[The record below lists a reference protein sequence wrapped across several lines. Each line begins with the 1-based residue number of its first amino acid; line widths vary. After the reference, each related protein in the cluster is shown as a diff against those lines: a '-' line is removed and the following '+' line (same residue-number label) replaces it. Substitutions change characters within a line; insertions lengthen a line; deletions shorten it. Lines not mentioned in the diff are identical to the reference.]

1 MDTMDS
7 LDVRL
12 LQMSVFSR
20 CSSSPD
26 VRLFPRSMKSIV
38 SIQMENGNGKISKME
53 KKIKRRKD
61 EKKTLEII
69 GEVKMDQNGKSMG
82 VERNCFGNG
91 LEMVW
96 IWKWNGENGENGKT
110 TKWRQNQL
118 HYSHFFDFFILS
130 GRNSHLDRHGNL
142 GGKWNGSTIVHR
154 KLRES

>member
-82 VERNCFGNG
+82 VEMKLLWKWFGNG
-91 LEMVW
+91 LDLEM
-96 IWKWNGENGENGKT
+96 KWRKQQNDKT
-110 TKWRQNQL
+110 TKRRQNQL
-118 HYSHFFDFFILS
+118 HYSQFFDFSSYLVEIVIWIDMETK
-130 GRNSHLDRHGNL
+130 GEMEWINDR
-142 GGKWNGSTIVHR
+142 S
-154 KLRES
+154 